1 MTTLE
6 LLRKNQE
13 MLKGFSLAASF
24 QPSGRAAEVIISKQS
39 ISTAKPIPEIDP
51 ITESLNELSKFM
63 ENFTTDFS

>member
-6 LLRKNQE
+6 LLKKNQE
-13 MLKGFSLAASF
+13 MLEKLSLAPGFHS
-24 QPSGRAAEVIISKQS
+24 SDRAAEVIISKQS